1 MKEQTTHRRGFI
13 TTLLGGAAAFS
24 LSSVLAPAKV
34 QAQNAVPSGV
44 GGESE
49 KWFTQLEGKKHKMVF
64 DMTKHNHGACIG
76 WALTLMDTYNDMEI
90 PDKDLSIII
99 VLRYAGFGFAFGD
112 PLWKKYGF
120 GKRLELKDDET
131 GKMAL
136 RNIYGKCKTEDD
148 DCIELFQKR
157 GGMVAV
163 CGKSIE
169 GSAEGLAKQLKL
181 KKEDVHK
188 EFMDNLLPGIQVVP
202 SGIWALNRS
211 QELGC
216 TFCFGG

>member
-1 MKEQTTHRRGFI
+1 MTSQNTPRRNFI
-13 TTLLGGAAAFS
+13 TTLVGSAAAFG
-24 LSSVLAPAKV
+24 LSSVISPLKAVADNSTPKSNE
-34 QAQNAVPSGV
+34 NA
-44 GGESE
+44 E
-49 KWFTQLEGKKHKMVF
+49 KWFSQMEGKKHKMVF
-64 DMTKHNHGACIG
+64 DMTKHNHGASIK
-76 WALTLMDTYNDMEI
+76 WALTLMDTYNDMGVTDSEI
-90 PDKDLSIII
+90 SVVL

-131 GKMAL
+131 GKMAM
-136 RNIYGKCKTEDD
+136 RNLYGKCKTEDD

-157 GGMVAV
+157 GGMVCV
-163 CGKSIE
+163 CEKSIE
-169 GSAEGLAKQLKL
+169 GGAEGLAKLMKL

-202 SGIWALNRS
+202 SGIWALNRV